1 MSGKSK
7 FSAELA
13 LRTEFGSLIGD
24 TRIRLLEEIGRQ
36 GSISKAAKKIPLS
49 YKSAWDAVDEMNN
62 LAEHAL
68 VDRTIG
74 GAQGGGTQLTAYGQ
88 QLIALFRA
96 VEGESQMA
104 ADRLSSMAGDRLPVD
119 PATIRQL
126 LRRMAV
132 RTSAR
137 NQFACTVL
145 EIRMGEVNARVLLAL
160 DDEQRLEAVVTCDSV
175 ARLGLLRGQEVL
187 ALVKAPAALV
197 LPGWA
202 MRTSA
207 GNHLHGAVSRIH
219 EGPVSSELVINL
231 AQTPVRH
238 VCAVV
243 TTDALRELKLA
254 VATQVTVA
262 FQSSSVML
270 AVVN

>member
-1 MSGKSK
+1 MV
-7 FSAELA
+7 
-13 LRTEFGSLIGD
+13 LRTEFGALIGD
-24 TRIRLLEEIGRQ
+24 TRVRLLEEIGRH
-36 GSISKAAKKIPLS
+36 GSIAKAAKKIPLS
-49 YKSAWDAVDEMNN
+49 YKAAWDAVDEMNN

-74 GAQGGGTQLTAYGQ
+74 GAQGGGTQLTAHGQ

-96 VEGESQMA
+96 LEGESQSA
-104 ADRLSSMAGDRLPVD
+104 ADRLSLLTTDPLPAD
-119 PATIRQL
+119 PAAIRQL

-145 EIRMGEVNARVLLAL
+145 EVRMGEVNAQVMLAL
-160 DDEQRLEAVVTCDSV
+160 DAEQRLEAVVTCDSV
-175 ARLGLLRGQEVL
+175 ARLGLVPGQEVL
-187 ALVKAPAALV
+187 ALVKAPAVLV

-207 GNHLHGAVSRIH
+207 GNHLQGVVSRIH

-254 VATQVTVA
+254 TDTQVTVA